1 MSDAAFNE
9 LLDLWSETMRK
20 RDQLLTLRDGLRDI
34 SGVQL
39 STLENVESLLKETEA
54 KLQTIQAQL
63 RATKHSPR

>member
-63 RATKHSPR
+63 RAAKHSPR

>member
-39 STLENVESLLKETEA
+39 STLDNVESLLKETEA

>member
-39 STLENVESLLKETEA
+39 STLDNVESLLKETEA

-63 RATKHSPR
+63 RAAKHSPR